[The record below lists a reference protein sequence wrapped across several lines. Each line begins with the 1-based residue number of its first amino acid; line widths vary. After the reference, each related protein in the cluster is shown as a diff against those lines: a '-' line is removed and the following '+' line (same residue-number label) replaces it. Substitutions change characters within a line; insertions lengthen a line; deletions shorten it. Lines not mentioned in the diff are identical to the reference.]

1 MPRIVWVVV
10 GVLVLVLA
18 GGLVVLDRHQA
29 GHGRASL
36 FALPWTGQRAAAN
49 RPAAEPASVG
59 AFPRGRAQPSPA
71 RVPGS
76 RQVALLVDQVG
87 ARADVFDEI
96 VALGRPLTVGILPDL
111 PLSRRLARDAVR
123 AGLEVVIQLPLEPY
137 RFPEVDPGPGTL
149 LVSMTPEDLGRRT
162 RRALAGL
169 PEAAGVAT
177 GMGSRFT
184 EDRTRMRAVL
194 EAVAADGRYFVDGLT
209 SAWSVGF
216 DEAREMGIRAG
227 RRQILLDPDEEE
239 ATMRARLEE
248 VERWAD
254 RHGTVLAVAHG
265 RRLTV
270 RLLAEALPRWET
282 HGLRLVPVSALLG
295 PAAPR
300 PPRAAPV
307 AIRSLGAPP
316 APARTRTASERG

>member
-1 MPRIVWVVV
+1 MVV
-10 GVLVLVLA
+10 GVLVLTLA

-29 GHGRASL
+29 GRGRASL
-36 FALPWTGQRAAAN
+36 FALPWTGPRSTN
-49 RPAAEPASVG
+49 PPAAEPASIG
-59 AFPRGRAQPSPA
+59 TPARGRPQPSRTGAP
-71 RVPGS
+71 RS

-162 RRALAGL
+162 RRVLAGL
-169 PEAAGVAT
+169 PEAVGVAT

-184 EDRTRMRAVL
+184 EDRVRMRAVL

-216 DEAREMGIRAG
+216 DEARELGIRAG

-254 RHGTVLAVAHG
+254 RRGTVLVVAHG

-282 HGLRLVPVSALLG
+282 HGLRLVPVSTLLG
-295 PAAPR
+295 PGAPR
-300 PPRAAPV
+300 TPRAVPV
-307 AIRSLGAPP
+307 AIRALGAPAFP
-316 APARTRTASERG
+316 AHARTGSERG